1 MTLANKKFIFGTF
14 LFVILIFI
22 FIYLTTC
29 EADFVC
35 VDVLNFVITFKKKPT
50 PNNTKSMHLY
60 SSPTL
65 QVQFTKKSTMA
76 VTEFSTSLT
85 LQNTL
90 TCQSENKGF

>member
-14 LFVILIFI
+14 LFLVLIGI

-50 PNNTKSMHLY
+50 PNNTKSTPLH

-65 QVQFTKKSTMA
+65 FTKKSTMV
-76 VTEFSTSLT
+76 VTELSPSLT
-85 LQNTL
+85 LQRTL
-90 TCQSENKGF
+90 TCQSENKGI